1 MALGLTRSLS
11 VQTCCHVWH
20 RSLGS
25 SAEMPPMGM
34 LMVPLTYQVTITIP
48 RLGTCPSLPLEQ
60 LSLTA
65 KINVS
70 HSSRF
75 SSDIPFALQAL
86 PGFLAHAYLLSC
98 FSRVPLFV
106 TLWTLA
112 HQAPGILEWVAMPSS
127 RGSSQPRTQTH
138 VSCIAG
144 GFFTTSS
151 TFAYKLETFLCSHSD
166 SYPQ

>member
-1 MALGLTRSLS
+1 MGENRSGPRGLALGLKGSLF

-34 LMVPLTYQVTITIP
+34 LMDPLTYQVIITIP
-48 RLGTCPSLPLEQ
+48 QFGTCPSLPLEQ
-60 LSLTA
+60 LPLTA

-75 SSDIPFALQAL
+75 SSDIPLALQAL
-86 PGFLAHAYLLSC
+86 PGFLAPAYLLSC
-98 FSRVPLFV
+98 FSCVPLFV

-112 HQAPGILEWVAMPSS
+112 HQAPLSWDFPGKNTGVGCHALLQGI
-127 RGSSQPRTQTH
+127 
-138 VSCIAG
+138 
-144 GFFTTSS
+144 FS
-151 TFAYKLETFLCSHSD
+151 T
-166 SYPQ
+166 